1 LPLIKLDEMYL
12 ERNIDKEL
20 LNWKEEIGR
29 KPLLVRGARQVGK
42 SSSVRKLG
50 ESFDSFLEVN
60 FEEHIRVHSLFE
72 GDLTPQILCENLSI
86 MFDMEIVPLKTLLFF
101 DEIQA
106 CLPAISSLRFFYE
119 KLPELHVIAAG
130 SLLEFALAEI
140 PSFGVG
146 RIRSIIMYPFSFDE
160 FLYGMGHIK
169 LLEKKRKANIENPLA
184 VPIHKK
190 LLELL
195 KKFLIIGGMP
205 EVVKKYVTQNDL
217 RGCQRIL
224 DDLISSIQTDFTK
237 YKDKVPSSRIR
248 EVFESVVHQAGGKFV
263 FKKVSQTLNLLQIKE
278 ALELLIMAGLVI
290 PVTHTSAN
298 GIPLGAEVNTKKR
311 KMILLDTGIFQ
322 RLMQLD
328 ISELLFTNEFN
339 LVNKGG
345 IAEQFIG
352 LEILKNASCFN
363 QTELFYWHR
372 EALNSNAEVDYL
384 IQKNNDI
391 LPIEVKSGLKGSM
404 NSMFL
409 FLKEKNVNYGI
420 RLSLENFA
428 EYEKIKVYPLYAYT
442 NIVDL
447 VF

>member
-1 LPLIKLDEMYL
+1 MYL

-20 LNWKEEIGR
+20 LNWKEQAER

-42 SSSVRKLG
+42 SSSIRKLG
-50 ESFDSFLEVN
+50 EQFDSFLEVN
-60 FEEHIRVHSLFE
+60 FEEHKRVHALFE
-72 GDLTPQILCENLSI
+72 GDLTPQVLCENLSV
-86 MFDMEIVPLKTLLFF
+86 MFDMEIVSGKTLLFF
-101 DEIQA
+101 DEIQS

-119 KLPELHVIAAG
+119 KMPELHVMAAG

-146 RIRSIIMYPFSFDE
+146 RIRSIYMYPLSFDE
-160 FLYGMGHIK
+160 FLMGMGQTK
-169 LLEKKRKANIENPLA
+169 LLEMKRKANAQNPLTG
-184 VPIHKK
+184 PIHEK

-205 EVVKKYVTQNDL
+205 EVVGKYVAQKDV
-217 RGCQRIL
+217 RGCQRVL
-224 DDLISSIQTDFTK
+224 DDLISSFRIDFAK

-248 EVFESVVHQAGGKFV
+248 EVFESVVRQAGGKFV
-263 FKKVSQTLNLLQIKE
+263 YKNASQNLNTIQIKG
-278 ALELLIMAGLVI
+278 ALELLIMAGLIV

-298 GIPLGAEVNTKKR
+298 GIPLGAEVNPKKR
-311 KMILLDTGIFQ
+311 KMLLMDTGIFQ
-322 RLMQLD
+322 RIMQLD
-328 ISELLFTNEFN
+328 ISELLFSDEFS

-352 LEILKNASCFN
+352 LEMLKNASCYN
-363 QTELFYWHR
+363 QIELFYWHR

-384 IQKNNDI
+384 IQKNNEI
-391 LPIEVKSGLKGSM
+391 VPIEVKSGSKGSM

-409 FLKEKNVNYGI
+409 FLSEKNAKYGF

-428 EYEKIKVYPLYAYT
+428 EYENIKVYPLYAFG
-442 NIVDL
+442 NL
-447 VF
+447 MH

>member
-1 LPLIKLDEMYL
+1 MYL

-20 LNWKEEIGR
+20 LNWKEEAER

-42 SSSVRKLG
+42 SSSIRKFA
-50 ESFDSFLEVN
+50 ENFDSFLEVN
-60 FEEHIRVHSLFE
+60 FEEHKRVHSLFD
-72 GDLTPQILCENLSI
+72 GDLTPQVLCENLSI
-86 MFDMEIVPLKTLLFF
+86 MFDMEIVPGKTLLFF
-101 DEIQA
+101 DEIQS

-119 KLPELHVIAAG
+119 KMPELHVMAAG

-146 RIRSIIMYPFSFDE
+146 RIRSIYMYPLSFDE
-160 FLYGMGHIK
+160 FLLGMGQTK
-169 LLEKKRKANIENPLA
+169 LLEVKRKASAQNPLT
-184 VPIHKK
+184 VPIHEK

-205 EVVKKYVTQNDL
+205 EVVGKYVAQNDL
-217 RGCQRIL
+217 RACQRVL
-224 DDLISSIQTDFTK
+224 DDLISTFQIDFAK

-248 EVFESVVHQAGGKFV
+248 EVFESVVRQAGGKFV
-263 FKKVSQTLNLLQIKE
+263 YKKASQNLNTIQIKE
-278 ALELLIMAGLVI
+278 ALELLIMAGLVV

-298 GIPLGAEVNTKKR
+298 GIPLGAEVNPKKR
-311 KMILLDTGIFQ
+311 KLLLIDTGIFQ
-322 RLMQLD
+322 RIIQLD
-328 ISELLFTNEFN
+328 ISELLFSDEFG

-352 LEILKNASCFN
+352 LEMLKNAPCYN
-363 QTELFYWHR
+363 RIELFYWHR

-384 IQKNNDI
+384 IQKNNEI
-391 LPIEVKSGLKGSM
+391 VPIEVKSGLKGSM

-409 FLKEKNVNYGI
+409 FLTEKNAKYGC

-428 EYEKIKVYPLYAYT
+428 EYGNIQVYPLYALG
-442 NIVDL
+442 NIMN
-447 VF
+447 

>member
-1 LPLIKLDEMYL
+1 MYL
-12 ERNIDKEL
+12 KRNIDREL
-20 LNWKEEIGR
+20 LNWKEDAER

-42 SSSVRKLG
+42 SSSIRKLA
-50 ESFDSFLEVN
+50 ENFDSFLEVN
-60 FEEHIRVHSLFE
+60 FEEHKRVHSLFE
-72 GDLTPQILCENLSI
+72 GDLTPQVLCENLSV
-86 MFDMEIVPLKTLLFF
+86 MFDMEIVPGKTLLFF
-101 DEIQA
+101 DEIQS

-119 KLPELHVIAAG
+119 KMSELHVVAAG

-146 RIRSIIMYPFSFDE
+146 RIRSIYMYPLSFDE
-160 FLYGMGHIK
+160 FLMGMGQTK
-169 LLEKKRKANIENPLA
+169 LLEMKRKANAQTPLT
-184 VPIHKK
+184 VPIHEK

-205 EVVKKYVTQNDL
+205 EVVRKYVAQNDL
-217 RGCQRIL
+217 RGCQRVL
-224 DDLISSIQTDFTK
+224 DDIISSFRIDFAK

-248 EVFESVVHQAGGKFV
+248 EVFESVVRQAGGKFV
-263 FKKVSQTLNLLQIKE
+263 FKKASQNLNTIQIKQ
-278 ALELLIMAGLVI
+278 ALELLIMAGLVV

-311 KMILLDTGIFQ
+311 KMLLMDTGIFQ
-322 RLMQLD
+322 RIMQLD
-328 ISELLFTNEFN
+328 ISELLFSDEFS

-352 LEILKNASCFN
+352 LELLKNASCYN
-363 QTELFYWHR
+363 QIELFYWHR

-384 IQKNNDI
+384 IQKDNEI
-391 LPIEVKSGLKGSM
+391 IPIEVKSGLKGSM

-409 FLKEKNVNYGI
+409 FLTEKKAKYGC

-428 EYEKIKVYPLYAYT
+428 KYENIKVYPLYALG
-442 NIVDL
+442 NIMN
-447 VF
+447 